1 MRPWKVALVLNLA
14 LAVGVGWGYAWWGR
28 RADRLAAEVVATH
41 ARAERLERELAAAR
55 AAAPGAGAAGQ
66 QWQVRGVVRAVLP
79 EIDVVVITHEDI
91 PGFMPSMTMGF
102 RAATPELHE
111 TVRVG
116 DTARFTLRGTPPD
129 VVITAIEAAKRGGSE
144 R

>member
-1 MRPWKVALVLNLA
+1 MLVLNLA

-28 RADRLAAEVVATH
+28 RADRLGTELAETH
-41 ARAERLERELAAAR
+41 ARADRLERELAAAR
-55 AAAPGAGAAGQ
+55 VAAPGAAGAEP
-66 QWQVRGVVRAVLP
+66 QWRVRGVVRAVLP
-79 EIDVVVITHEDI
+79 EINVVVITHEEI
-91 PGFMPSMTMGF
+91 PGYMPSMTMGF
-102 RAATPELHE
+102 RAAAPELHE

-129 VVITAIEAAKRGGSE
+129 VVITAIEAATRGGSE